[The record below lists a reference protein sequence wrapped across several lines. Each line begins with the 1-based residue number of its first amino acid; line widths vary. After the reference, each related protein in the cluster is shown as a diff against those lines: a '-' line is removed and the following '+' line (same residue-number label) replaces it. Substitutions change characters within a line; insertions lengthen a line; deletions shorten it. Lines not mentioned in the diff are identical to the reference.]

1 MKLPRFGHTGMS
13 FFRHGKEASMT
24 NPTNFIKR
32 KVLPIAITIF
42 AFCTTLLY
50 CEDLFFDSEGAKIRY
65 TIEGQGEPVLL
76 IHGFLLNL
84 ESNWAIPGTIKELSS
99 NFQVIAIDNR
109 GHGKSGKP
117 HDPKAYGIQMVE
129 DSIRLL
135 DHLKIK
141 KAHIVGYSMGA
152 RITVALLG
160 FHPERFRT
168 AEIGGFGWTP
178 PGDESLKRLE
188 TEVAESLEQG
198 RGLEPLIRSLTP
210 AGMIVMPE
218 QIAAANKVFLAPNDP
233 LALAA
238 VMRGSVPSPTEAEL
252 TRARKIPVLA
262 LIGELDPRKSG
273 VDRLNGVLPGIKTVV
288 IPKATHMSA
297 FSSPE
302 FIKNLKAFLLQHPS
316 DK

>member
-1 MKLPRFGHTGMS
+1 
-13 FFRHGKEASMT
+13 
-24 NPTNFIKR
+24 
-32 KVLPIAITIF
+32 VPIAI
-42 AFCTTLLY
+42 AFIVLSTPPLHS
-50 CEDLFFDSEGAKIRY
+50 EDLFFDSAGAKIRY

-76 IHGFLLNL
+76 IHGFLMNL
-84 ESNWAIPGTIKELSS
+84 ESNWVIPGTIKELAS

-141 KAHIVGYSMGA
+141 KAHIVGYSMGG
-152 RITVALLG
+152 RIAVALLG

-168 AEIGGFGWTP
+168 AVIGGFGWTP
-178 PGDESLKRLE
+178 PDDESLKRLE

-198 RGLEPLIRSLTP
+198 KGLEPLIRSLTP
-210 AGMIVMPE
+210 PGMIILPE
-218 QIAAANKVFLAPNDP
+218 QITVANKMFLAGNDP

-252 TRARKIPVLA
+252 KKARKIPLLA
-262 LIGELDPRKSG
+262 LIGELDPRKSS
-273 VDRLNGVLPGIKTVV
+273 VDRLNGILPGIKTVV
-288 IPKATHMSA
+288 IPKATHMST

-302 FIKNLKAFLLQHPS
+302 FIKSLKAFLLQHPA

>member
-1 MKLPRFGHTGMS
+1 MS
-13 FFRHGKEASMT
+13 LFRYGKEASMT
-24 NPTNFIKR
+24 NLTAFFKR
-32 KVLPIAITIF
+32 KVVHIAITFI
-42 AFCTTLLY
+42 ALSAPLLHS
-50 CEDLFFDSEGAKIRY
+50 EDLFFDSAGAKIRY
-65 TIEGQGEPVLL
+65 TIAGQGEPVLL
-76 IHGFLLNL
+76 IHGFLVNI
-84 ESNWAIPGTIKELSS
+84 ESNWAIPGAIKELSS

-135 DHLKIK
+135 DHLKIE

-168 AEIGGFGWTP
+168 AVIGGFGWTP

-198 RGLEPLIRSLTP
+198 KGLEPLIRSLTP
-210 AGMIVMPE
+210 AGMIIMPE
-218 QIAAANKVFLAPNDP
+218 QIAAANKMFLAENDP

-252 TRARKIPVLA
+252 KKASKIPVLA

-273 VDRLNGVLPGIKTVV
+273 VDRLNGILPGIKTVV

-302 FIKNLKAFLLQHPS
+302 FIKNLKAFLLQHPA
-316 DK
+316 DN